1 MRSPRCPANVRKVYV
16 AERYACMR
24 CLHLVNLADRIRAK
38 SITVSRGMWT
48 TCGKGH
54 RKLNRALGMHA
65 VTAANIRM
73 ADGRVVVTLER
84 QPSVHRKEAKTRRL

>member
-1 MRSPRCPANVRKVYV
+1 MECILGEN
-16 AERYACMR
+16 
-24 CLHLVNLADRIRAK
+24 K

-48 TCGKGH
+48 TCGDGN

-65 VTAANIRM
+65 VTEANIRM

-84 QPSVHRKEAKTRRL
+84 QPSVHTEKRLKRGGCSRYRHINDCR